1 MIIAVNT
8 TIEQTHHEELINSI
22 THGVGILL
30 GIGGT
35 AVLVVFAALHGS
47 AWHVVGCSIY
57 GATLILMFLASTLYH
72 SARSPRIKHVLNVLD
87 HSAIYLL
94 IAGTYTP
101 FTLNTLRGAWG
112 WSLFGVIWA
121 LALSG
126 ILYKAFCV
134 GKFPLLSTL
143 LYVAMGW
150 LVIVAV
156 KPLIHAVPVPGLV
169 LLFAGGLSYTFGVIF
184 YSWRSLPYNHAI
196 WHVFVLGGGVL
207 QYLCVLLFVVP
218 GMV

>member
-1 MIIAVNT
+1 MNT
-8 TIEQTHHEELINSI
+8 GIEQTRREELVNSI
-22 THGVGILL
+22 THGIGIVL
-30 GIGGT
+30 GIAGT
-35 AVLVVFAALHGS
+35 AVLVVFAALHGTV
-47 AWHVVGCSIY
+47 WHIVGCSVY

-72 SARSPRIKHVLNVLD
+72 SFHSPRIKHIFNILD

-101 FTLNTLRGAWG
+101 FTLTALRGAWG
-112 WSLFGVIWA
+112 WSLFGVVWG
-121 LALSG
+121 LALCG

-134 GKFPLLSTL
+134 GKFPLVSTL

-150 LVIVAV
+150 IVIVAV
-156 KPLIHAVPVPGLV
+156 KPLIGAVTMPGLI

-184 YSWRSLPYNHAI
+184 YAWRSLPYNHAI
-196 WHVFVLGGGVL
+196 WHLFVLGGGVL

-218 GMV
+218 GR